1 MGRDSAAVAAGCGD
15 VWDSGRTDSDGM
27 LVRYAGP
34 KLDPFTR
41 YYWAVTVWDKDYA
54 RSSSGVAAFETG
66 MMGAGNWQGCWIS
79 DHHDINHK
87 PAPYFRKEFSVG
99 KRVKSAR
106 AYVAAAGLYE
116 LHINGQK
123 VGDHRLDPMY
133 TRFDRRNLYVTYDV
147 TRQLQDGANAVGILL
162 GNGWYNHQSGAVW
175 NFERAPWRNRPAF
188 CFDLR
193 IEYADGTHEVVKS
206 DLDWRTSGG
215 PLVFNS
221 IYTSE
226 HYDARLEQ
234 PGWSA
239 PGFDDSAWD
248 GVMYRGAPSQRV
260 TAQQT
265 VPIRNV
271 TQYRPR
277 SVRKLDE
284 RSYLYDF
291 GQNMAGVT
299 KLRLRGEAG
308 TQLRLIHAE
317 RLREDGHADLSNID
331 VYFRP
336 TDKDDLFQTDVVTL
350 SGRDDEFMPRFNYK
364 GFRYVEVVADRPVEL
379 SAENLTAYAMHSDV
393 TPVGHIETSNDLVD
407 KLWDATNKAY
417 LSNLMGYPTDCPQRE
432 KNGWTGDGH
441 LAIETALYNYDGI
454 TVYEKWL
461 ADHRDEQQPN
471 GVLPDIIPTG
481 GWGYGTANGLDW
493 TSTIAI
499 IPWNLYLFY
508 GDTKPLEDC
517 YENIKR
523 YVDYVDRRSPGHLSS
538 WGRGDWVPVR
548 SQSSL
553 ELTSSVY
560 FYVDATILARAA
572 ALFGREADRKH
583 YEALAGEIR
592 GAINDKYLDRAAGI
606 YASGTQT
613 ELSVP
618 LMWGVVPEEMVAK
631 VAGNLARK
639 VAEAGFHLD
648 VGVLGAKAILNALS
662 ENGHAETAYKVAVQ
676 DTYPSWG
683 WWIVNGATTLLENWN
698 LEATRDISDNHMMFG
713 EIGGW
718 FFKGLGGIK
727 PDPEAP
733 GFKHILLRPNFVGV
747 DAFEASHDAPCGR
760 IVSAWTRRG
769 NTVTYCVRIPANST
783 ATLYLPANVDGG
795 KVHQLGA
802 GGWPNDPSA
811 SGRTAA
817 AAGRIPVRDG
827 CLHRTIFTHNLKYSC
842 DEQTIETDSDAAAGP
857 RSAGGA
863 GRPEGRLPCRPG
875 RGVRG
880 AARLCPD
887 LGLLVLAFGQCLEG
901 GRGERPRSDETGGDQ
916 PCLHRQYRPRG
927 AGDALCP
934 RETFYGRMVGSDP
947 CGAQTRLG
955 AGYRDRHVQQPRLEP
970 GRRAVDRTRAGHALP
985 GFGQGACPGRRE
997 GRGGAAAPVG
1007 RFPGRAGGRL
1017 SRSRRG
1023 ACGAD
1028 GG

>member
-1 MGRDSAAVAAGCGD
+1 MKKILLTLCFAAAAIGAQAAAPCTPVGLRCEHLETPLGIDAPAPRLGWRLDDNRSGALQRAYRVVGGRDSAAVAAGRGD

-116 LHINGQK
+116 LHINGRK

-284 RSYLYDF
+284 RRYLYDF

-733 GFKHILLRPNFVGV
+733 GFKHILLRPNFVGPEE
-747 DAFEASHDAPCGR
+747 FEASHDAPCGR

-769 NTVTYCVRIPANST
+769 NTVTYRVRIPANST

-802 GGWPNDPSA
+802 GSHTLTLRVA
-811 SGRTAA
+811 
-817 AAGRIPVRDG
+817 
-827 CLHRTIFTHNLKYSC
+827 K
-842 DEQTIETDSDAAAGP
+842 
-857 RSAGGA
+857 
-863 GRPEGRLPCRPG
+863 
-875 RGVRG
+875 
-880 AARLCPD
+880 
-887 LGLLVLAFGQCLEG
+887 
-901 GRGERPRSDETGGDQ
+901 
-916 PCLHRQYRPRG
+916 
-927 AGDALCP
+927 
-934 RETFYGRMVGSDP
+934 
-947 CGAQTRLG
+947 
-955 AGYRDRHVQQPRLEP
+955 
-970 GRRAVDRTRAGHALP
+970 
-985 GFGQGACPGRRE
+985 
-997 GRGGAAAPVG
+997 
-1007 RFPGRAGGRL
+1007 
-1017 SRSRRG
+1017 
-1023 ACGAD
+1023 
-1028 GG
+1028 

>member
-1 MGRDSAAVAAGCGD
+1 MKKILLSLCFAAAALGAQAAAPCTPVGLRCEHLETPLGIDAPAPRLGWRLDDSRSGALQRAYRVVVGRDSAAVAAGCGD

-116 LHINGQK
+116 LHINGRK
-123 VGDHRLDPMY
+123 VGDHRLDTMY
-133 TRFDRRNLYVTYDV
+133 TRYDRRNLYVTYDV

-234 PGWSA
+234 PGWSS
-239 PGFDDSAWD
+239 PGFDDSAWG

-271 TQYRPR
+271 TEYRPR

-538 WGRGDWVPVR
+538 WAV
-548 SQSSL
+548 SYTH
-553 ELTSSVY
+553 LTLPTTP
-560 FYVDATILARAA
+560 YV
-572 ALFGREADRKH
+572 
-583 YEALAGEIR
+583 
-592 GAINDKYLDRAAGI
+592 
-606 YASGTQT
+606 
-613 ELSVP
+613 
-618 LMWGVVPEEMVAK
+618 
-631 VAGNLARK
+631 
-639 VAEAGFHLD
+639 
-648 VGVLGAKAILNALS
+648 
-662 ENGHAETAYKVAVQ
+662 
-676 DTYPSWG
+676 
-683 WWIVNGATTLLENWN
+683 
-698 LEATRDISDNHMMFG
+698 
-713 EIGGW
+713 
-718 FFKGLGGIK
+718 
-727 PDPEAP
+727 
-733 GFKHILLRPNFVGV
+733 
-747 DAFEASHDAPCGR
+747 
-760 IVSAWTRRG
+760 
-769 NTVTYCVRIPANST
+769 
-783 ATLYLPANVDGG
+783 
-795 KVHQLGA
+795 
-802 GGWPNDPSA
+802 
-811 SGRTAA
+811 
-817 AAGRIPVRDG
+817 
-827 CLHRTIFTHNLKYSC
+827 
-842 DEQTIETDSDAAAGP
+842 
-857 RSAGGA
+857 
-863 GRPEGRLPCRPG
+863 
-875 RGVRG
+875 
-880 AARLCPD
+880 
-887 LGLLVLAFGQCLEG
+887 
-901 GRGERPRSDETGGDQ
+901 
-916 PCLHRQYRPRG
+916 
-927 AGDALCP
+927 
-934 RETFYGRMVGSDP
+934 
-947 CGAQTRLG
+947 
-955 AGYRDRHVQQPRLEP
+955 
-970 GRRAVDRTRAGHALP
+970 
-985 GFGQGACPGRRE
+985 
-997 GRGGAAAPVG
+997 
-1007 RFPGRAGGRL
+1007 
-1017 SRSRRG
+1017 
-1023 ACGAD
+1023 
-1028 GG
+1028 